1 MVCMNG
7 VELGESMEDGE
18 KQRGK
23 EDVIKDGEKNCGGG
37 EEDVAK
43 EDPWRKQNMSNK
55 IQLKKH
61 NFNNNK
67 YNNK

>member
-1 MVCMNG
+1 MVA
-7 VELGESMEDGE
+7 SMEDGE

-55 IQLKKH
+55 I
-61 NFNNNK
+61 
-67 YNNK
+67 